1 MSRRAAP
8 TLSSKSALAPR
19 FRGLPRPCQ
28 RLEVGRYHSPPHPTY
43 LGGES
48 PRYGGRGGPSL
59 RPRVQGG
66 AVRWT
71 FKVPPWT
78 RYLGEVPWHG
88 GTWHFDLRL
97 AFTITLIVRRKT
109 SVVRIGVGSRLLP
122 NVPAEARAR
131 PQRCGRLTSPMI
143 RLLMGICQHPSPL
156 MSRGGLSLA
165 TPAGSFDVEARAAS
179 EGYMAACN
187 RRRVLQIRRY
197 TPRRSLA
204 RWSWGVEY
212 SRPRRKDS
220 P

>member
-1 MSRRAAP
+1 MSRWAAP

-78 RYLGEVPWHG
+78 RYLGEVPWRG
-88 GTWHFDLRL
+88 GTWHFDL
-97 AFTITLIVRRKT
+97 AFTIK
-109 SVVRIGVGSRLLP
+109 
-122 NVPAEARAR
+122 
-131 PQRCGRLTSPMI
+131 
-143 RLLMGICQHPSPL
+143 HPSLRFGVAPGGPAVAGRPPRACRR
-156 MSRGGLSLA
+156 SRGWGRPGGTLGGPAVGDSGPLPGPDRRAPKQANISSLTRLYTA
-165 TPAGSFDVEARAAS
+165 LQSAPPRALRHRCSSGIWNADPT
-179 EGYMAACN
+179 
-187 RRRVLQIRRY
+187 L
-197 TPRRSLA
+197 T
-204 RWSWGVEY
+204 
-212 SRPRRKDS
+212 
-220 P
+220 